1 MNPRTAENGNP
12 DVECETEHASGE
24 AAGANEVAGI
34 SVRFKGC
41 QSFGVPATG
50 FGLPA
55 GEIQV
60 NPLKGKLGYINKAK
74 HEVGVLLEPATP
86 GLFTAFEIFE
96 GGGEIEVGVG
106 NSTEG
111 SFYEN
116 FSTPG
121 VPSGGDGVI
130 SPIAPINQM
139 TPTFTQS
146 YQSSKRPENLL
157 EAENCEDILE
167 PVKPYKVQEN
177 VPTSFEGGPLRC

>member
-1 MNPRTAENGNP
+1 MPAVLSTSIDSCSTESDPGATQPHPKKECSREGEPTYAENGNP

-41 QSFGVPATG
+41 QSFGLPATG

-60 NPLKGKLGYINKAK
+60 NPLKGKLGYINKSK

-106 NSTEG
+106 DSTEG

-130 SPIAPINQM
+130 SPITPINQM
-139 TPTFTQS
+139 TPTFTQT
-146 YQSSKRPENLL
+146 YHVVE
-157 EAENCEDILE
+157 
-167 PVKPYKVQEN
+167 
-177 VPTSFEGGPLRC
+177 TT